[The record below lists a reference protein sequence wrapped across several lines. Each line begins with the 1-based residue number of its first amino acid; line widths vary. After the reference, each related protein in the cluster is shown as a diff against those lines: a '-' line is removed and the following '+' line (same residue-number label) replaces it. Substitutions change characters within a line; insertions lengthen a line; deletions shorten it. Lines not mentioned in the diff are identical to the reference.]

1 MCDYF
6 DYSCSRSA
14 RGAKTWLK
22 PAFGPSWMA
31 RLACPHAPL
40 RTLIGRSSRDAVLHT
55 GDDNDEFTERPERLR
70 TLLTERQ

>member
-1 MCDYF
+1 
-6 DYSCSRSA
+6 
-14 RGAKTWLK
+14 
-22 PAFGPSWMA
+22 MA

-70 TLLTERQ
+70 TLLTERQYVFMELERTATLCG